1 MYLTW
6 SVCLAKKIVY
16 RYTTQNEK
24 IAKMEK
30 KKKSLLEMY
39 KFKISLD

>member
-30 KKKSLLEMY
+30 KKSLLKMY
-39 KFKISLD
+39 KFKISLG